1 MTWELS
7 YRFIWDYCVACKL
20 LWNIIWSINS
30 LFTNNLKYFIGEE
43 NVVRLPKCSWFRF
56 SLSFSSTIMDSFGT
70 FHFHLPH
77 FTSALSRA
85 LVRIW
90 FPFTCSLSVSLSMI
104 SSSVSLSVVQS
115 SVSLQW
121 FPPTLYLECIL
132 HHHCHFHFV
141 FHLYFLQVLVM
152 ALIYFS
158 CYKSSCIKYKK
169 NTLYKIHKHKKY

>member
-90 FPFTCSLSVSLSMI
+90 FPFICSLSVSLSMI

-115 SVSLQW
+115 SVSLSMISSYALLGMYSSSSLSLS
-121 FPPTLYLECIL
+121 FCSSSLLSAGIGNCVNVL
-132 HHHCHFHFV
+132 
-141 FHLYFLQVLVM
+141 FLL
-152 ALIYFS
+152 
-158 CYKSSCIKYKK
+158 
-169 NTLYKIHKHKKY
+169 